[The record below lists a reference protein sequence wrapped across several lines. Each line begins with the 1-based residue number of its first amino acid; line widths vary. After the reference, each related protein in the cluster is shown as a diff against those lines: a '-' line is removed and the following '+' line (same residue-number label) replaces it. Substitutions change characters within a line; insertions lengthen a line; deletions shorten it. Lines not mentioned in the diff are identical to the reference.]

1 MANSFIYSLTDSWTS
16 SGTSYVGIGLD
27 VTNTAS
33 AADSKLLSLAVD
45 STTVFSVGVSGN
57 ITSGSITSAGASF
70 SDSVAVSG
78 DPSISSEDSLEIRID
93 SDNNS
98 TTQAFSVT
106 KDTGYE
112 LLKVEET
119 GQVTTPG
126 KLHFNSDDTNLIFGT
141 ESTSAGGGN
150 NIRFQNNGTYKAIV
164 CQALLRVDYHMEV
177 ANATNVKDAGGAGT
191 YYTFS
196 TADNDN
202 VTGPVMRFFKAIKW
216 DPSVATNP
224 AIFTTGSLDFR
235 IDSNN
240 DSTDKSFIISK
251 GDGTSSGDT
260 LLSVNESGELKFP
273 SDVVKIGTSAADSNG
288 TYQIGIGYAAGDD
301 GGDYG
306 IGIGFQA
313 GQSAAGTDVIAI
325 GRNAAN
331 DLNDSSRYV
340 VAIGNYAGNIATAD
354 FGTMVGFYAGKGATG
369 SANAVYIGSYAGR
382 HTTGSAGNQ
391 ISIGHESGYEADGDY
406 NIALGYQSFKTG
418 DGSNAIAIGK
428 GALQDVTASYG
439 IAIGENAG
447 NNSSDQTISV
457 GRCAGE
463 DSGIGAV
470 SVGYYAGYQS
480 TGLENVL
487 IGTEAGYQLD
497 SSSTYNV
504 LIGHESGKNLD
515 GSTNVSIGRMAGH
528 TYDGSESVLLGYFAG
543 LNAVGEN
550 NIFLGANSGMSCVG
564 SNNIE
569 LVTDGASTSI
579 LDDYSNKLHIENT
592 IVGDTSA
599 KKLAIGNVGSGDVV
613 PDATLELK
621 PNAASDVGLII
632 QGASS
637 QSANLTEWQDSAEAV
652 KASVDEDG
660 VALFQKITLA
670 NLPTSDPG
678 SAGQVWNDSGTLKI
692 SAG

>member
-1 MANSFIYSLTDSWTS
+1 MADKKLSELTADPSPGADSLLYTVDDPA
-16 SGTSYVGIGLD
+16 G
-27 VTNTAS
+27 TAS
-33 AADSKLLSLAVD
+33 SHQSTVAQVLSRLADV
-45 STTVFSVGVSGN
+45 V
-57 ITSGSITSAGASF
+57 IAGASF
-70 SDSVAVSG
+70 SDSVALSG

-93 SDNNS
+93 SDSNS
-98 TTQAFSVT
+98 TTQAFSIT

-126 KLHFNSDDTNLIFGT
+126 KLHFNSDDTNIIFGT
-141 ESTSAGGGN
+141 GSTTAGGGN
-150 NIRFQNNGTYKAIV
+150 NIRLYNNGIYKAII

-177 ANATNVKDAGGAGT
+177 ANATNIKDVGGAGT

-251 GDGTSSGDT
+251 GDGTSSGDI
-260 LLSVNESGELKFP
+260 LLSVKENGCMEFP
-273 SDVVKIGTSAADSNG
+273 DDVVKIGTDTLDSGSG
-288 TYQIGIGYAAGDD
+288 TYAIAIGNEALKSASS
-301 GGDYG
+301 DYG
-306 IGIGFQA
+306 IGIGYGA
-313 GQSAAGTDVIAI
+313 G
-325 GRNAAN
+325 R
-331 DLNDSSRYV
+331 DSSS
-340 VAIGNYAGNIATAD
+340 AT
-354 FGTMVGFYAGKGATG
+354 
-369 SANAVYIGSYAGR
+369 
-382 HTTGSAGNQ
+382 
-391 ISIGHESGYEADGDY
+391 ISIGRG
-406 NIALGYQSFKTG
+406 
-418 DGSNAIAIGK
+418 
-428 GALQDVTASYG
+428 
-439 IAIGENAG
+439 
-447 NNSSDQTISV
+447 
-457 GRCAGE
+457 AGE
-463 DSGIGAV
+463 DSDQGTV

-480 TGLENVL
+480 TGVENVL
-487 IGTEAGYQLD
+487 IGTSAGYQLD

-515 GSTNVSIGRMAGH
+515 GSTNVSIGQMAGH

-543 LNAVGEN
+543 LNAAGEN

-569 LVTDGASTSI
+569 LVTDGATTSI
-579 LDDYSNKLHIENT
+579 LDDCSNKLHIENT

-632 QGASS
+632 QGAIS
-637 QSANLTEWQDSAEAV
+637 QSANLTEWQDSAEVV
-652 KASVDEDG
+652 KASVDEAG
-660 VALFQKITLA
+660 VALFQKIILS

-692 SAG
+692 SDG